1 MKRLLCSTTAIS
13 MALWPL
19 PTVPAYA
26 QQLMGDGSV
35 TAIDGSVLC
44 VPTAEAA
51 CNPGDYA
58 AQAQAIEQA
67 LADAQ
72 RAADEAAAA
81 EAQRQADEAAAVEAQ
96 RQADE
101 AAAAA
106 EAQRAADEAAAV
118 EAQRAA
124 DEAAAAEAQRAAD
137 EAAAADAQRAAD
149 EAAAADAQIQ
159 ADEAAAAA
167 EAQRLAD
174 DAAAIEAQRL
184 ADEAAAVEA
193 RRLADEA
200 AAMDTQRLVDES
212 AAIEAQ
218 RLADEAAVEAARLAA
233 EASQNAEAQAAADA
247 AAAEAQRL
255 ADEASAAEAQRLA
268 NEAAAA
274 DTQRAADDAATAT
287 EAQRLADEAA
297 AATEAQ
303 RLADEAAAT
312 EAQRLAD
319 EAAATE
325 PVVLETVIPEVLQV
339 EVAPDGTETVV
350 MPDVPLA
357 PTVLVDTT
365 VTPDVAPEAIE
376 NLGELLAA
384 PAATDDP
391 ALVPEVIAAPL
402 LEAAAIPL
410 APEASQRANPDAPAV
425 LEQLLTAEDT
435 RSSTEEF
442 AARPGVEPGRRRD
455 GLSDLEKVGL
465 VALGAILVGAV
476 LNNGNQVVDNSGDR
490 VVVRSTSG
498 QYYVYKD
505 DDALLRRPGSNVR
518 TETYGDGS
526 TRTIVDRGDG
536 TQVVTI
542 RDATGRVLRRAT
554 FDRNGREIVLIDDL
568 FEETRVDVS
577 TLPTPTRAR
586 VTISTSGGDA
596 ELKAA
601 LARVQAAELGRS
613 FSLRQIREI
622 PQVRALAATVEV
634 NAITFDSGSAAI
646 TASEAEKLA
655 DLGGIINDLIASNPG
670 EIFLIEGHTD
680 AVGTASSNLTLSDRR
695 AESVARALTEYF
707 SVPPENLVVQGYGEG
722 ELLIPTTGNER
733 ANRRVA
739 VKVISPLMR
748 TAALP

>member
-274 DTQRAADDAATAT
+274 DAQRAADDAAT
-287 EAQRLADEAA
+287 
-297 AATEAQ
+297 ATEAQ